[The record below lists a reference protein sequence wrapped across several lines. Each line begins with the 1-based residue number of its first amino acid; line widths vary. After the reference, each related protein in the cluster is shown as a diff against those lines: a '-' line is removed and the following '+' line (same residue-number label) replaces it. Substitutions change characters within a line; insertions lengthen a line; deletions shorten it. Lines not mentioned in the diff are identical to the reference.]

1 MMRPLRISWLPSLLV
16 AMAALGSLCAA
27 GQGKLPELDYLIRF
41 AGPVDHFQE
50 KRVFEVLAAHEPG
63 LGVWLDVPN
72 QQVKV
77 RTHLVIHREAL
88 QADWADDGLQISY
101 FGLLSPL
108 LRMEQA
114 GLSADDRFPQ
124 YIDTGD
130 PAADDAAYQAAK
142 AAWIAAHPEAYQQLE
157 QHPGNE

>member
-1 MMRPLRISWLPSLLV
+1 MQGPVRSLWLHYLFV
-16 AMAALGSLCAA
+16 AMAALGCLRAS

-41 AGPVDHFQE
+41 TGPVDHYQE
-50 KRVFEVLAAHEPG
+50 KRVFEVLSAHEPG

-77 RTHLVIHREAL
+77 RTHLVIHRDEL
-88 QADWADDGLQISY
+88 QSHWAGDGLVIAY

-108 LRMEQA
+108 IRVEQA
-114 GLSADDRFPQ
+114 ALSGDDRFPQ

-130 PAADDAAYQAAK
+130 PTADDAAYQAAK
-142 AAWIAAHPEAYQQLE
+142 AAWIAAHPEAYQHLE
-157 QHPGNE
+157 QHPGDE